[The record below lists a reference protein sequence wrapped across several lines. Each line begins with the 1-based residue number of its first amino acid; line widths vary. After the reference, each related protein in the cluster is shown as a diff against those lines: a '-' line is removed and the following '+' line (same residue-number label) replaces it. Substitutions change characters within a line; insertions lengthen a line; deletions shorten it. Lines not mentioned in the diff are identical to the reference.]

1 MLAIL
6 WVSMMLVWLGGLVL
20 GVRWVWPHVQQ
31 MALTA
36 DLVSGLLWLSVGT
49 TAWLFALN
57 LGDQR
62 FWRRTKRANRKAS
75 YG

>member
-6 WVSMMLVWLGGLVL
+6 WVSMMLAWLGGLIL
-20 GVRWVWPHVQQ
+20 GIWWVWPHVQR
-31 MALTA
+31 MTLTV

-57 LGDQR
+57 LGYQR
-62 FWRRTKRANRKAS
+62 FWRR
-75 YG
+75 